1 MGRVI
6 IEPWGYSNPPIVVL
20 LGLDLNSVHNKEY
33 EYSQCFFHIYNGIWA
48 SICVLMDAQFNQ
60 SIILMLNGKSRRSDH
75 FVTLHQ
81 AAEVQAIFKAVYQ
94 NLGAVVFHRLMGF
107 THEKECD

>member
-1 MGRVI
+1 M
-6 IEPWGYSNPPIVVL
+6 
-20 LGLDLNSVHNKEY
+20 H
-33 EYSQCFFHIYNGIWA
+33 
-48 SICVLMDAQFNQ
+48 MDAQFNQ

-81 AAEVQAIFKAVYQ
+81 AAEVQAIYKAACK

-107 THEKECD
+107 AHEKDAINRLYKYI